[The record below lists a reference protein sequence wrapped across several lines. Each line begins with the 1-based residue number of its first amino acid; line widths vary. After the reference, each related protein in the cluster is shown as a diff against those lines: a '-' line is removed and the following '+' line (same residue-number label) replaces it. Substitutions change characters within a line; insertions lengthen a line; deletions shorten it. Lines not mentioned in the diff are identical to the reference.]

1 MKRNERPSSRM
12 TKSRKGINRIK
23 PIAIYEPDGV
33 TLIDR
38 YPSIIEAS
46 YALGISDSAVSQRI
60 YGKVKNEKRIF
71 KFDNPKDDVRINPTQ
86 NPQSPPKSKNRK
98 IISMSYET
106 RFNHVCVTPCPFRD
120 SKPMI
125 GSAACQACSLFRG
138 VNKSLHIVSCAHTE
152 RSPINIK

>member
-1 MKRNERPSSRM
+1 M
-12 TKSRKGINRIK
+12 TISRKGLSKIK
-23 PIAIYEPDGV
+23 PIAICEPDGV
-33 TLIDR
+33 TIISR
-38 YPSIIEAS
+38 YPSISEAS
-46 YALGISDSAVSQRI
+46 RALGISDSAVSQRI
-60 YGKVKNEKRIF
+60 YGKVKSESRIF

-86 NPQSPPKSKNRK
+86 NPKSPPKSKNRK
-98 IISMSYET
+98 IISISYET

-125 GSAACQACSLFRG
+125 GSAACRACSLFRG